1 MKPLRT
7 GILGCGGFAHR
18 HAENLISLAGRNR
31 ISAFSDHHEQ
41 NARGSQK
48 DMGGESKRLYGSP
61 RNVRESRSRFS
72 CDLPATLCS
81 LG

>member
-18 HAENLISLAGRNR
+18 HAQNLISLAEE
-31 ISAFSDHHEQ
+31 IELVAFSDHHEQ

-48 DMGGESKRLYGSP
+48 DT
-61 RNVRESRSRFS
+61 VRGKQASLRITTKCSRK
-72 CDLPATLCS
+72 PI
-81 LG
+81 